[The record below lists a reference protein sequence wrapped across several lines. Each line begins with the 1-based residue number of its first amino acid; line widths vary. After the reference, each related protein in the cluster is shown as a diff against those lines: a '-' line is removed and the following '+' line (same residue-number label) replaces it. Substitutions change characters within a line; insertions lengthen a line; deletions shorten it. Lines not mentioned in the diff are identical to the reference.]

1 LRCQRYE
8 WITLTRVTPRAWSSR
23 IPKDRGGKLLRDL
36 SQGRSTKCARPFA
49 KRFTVLEFETKVDA
63 QNVQDLFTN
72 RFKLFRVRD
81 EGRCTKCSGGSESSL
96 HRISFSIVKSLPKR
110 SLLEHTQ
117 KDLYSGLPQVKEC
130 FSYAHWRMYGGLGEM
145 VASHLDNKDMF

>member
-23 IPKDRGGKLLRDL
+23 NSEDRGGKLLRNL
-36 SQGRSTKCARPFA
+36 SQGWSTKCARPFY
-49 KRFTVLEFETKVDA
+49 KRFTVLEFETRVDA

-72 RFKLFRVRD
+72 RFRLFRVRD

-96 HRISFSIVKSLPKR
+96 HRISFSIVKKPT
-110 SLLEHTQ
+110 EAEFVGTHT
-117 KDLYSGLPQVKEC
+117 KGFVFRFATSKER
-130 FSYAHWRMYGGLGEM
+130 FSYAH
-145 VASHLDNKDMF
+145 

>member
-1 LRCQRYE
+1 MSKIRMDNFDSGDAARLVVKKFQRIE
-8 WITLTRVTPRAWSSR
+8 
-23 IPKDRGGKLLRDL
+23 GGNFYGIYRKVGAPNVQDL
-36 SQGRSTKCARPFA
+36 FA

-72 RFKLFRVRD
+72 RFRLFRVRD

-117 KDLYSGLPQVKEC
+117 KDLYSGLPQLKER
-130 FSYAHWRMYGGLGEM
+130 FSYAH
-145 VASHLDNKDMF
+145 